1 MLDNLAVS
9 SLILSLFLCLGIMPH
24 THLSILF
31 QYRCVS
37 MCVCVCVCV
46 VLLAHFLLLV
56 QILNEILLFM
66 VHVEQRVETILLQSF
81 FG

>member
-1 MLDNLAVS
+1 MSGDYATYPFVHSVS
-9 SLILSLFLCLGIMPH
+9 VPLCE
-24 THLSILF
+24 
-31 QYRCVS
+31 Y
-37 MCVCVCVCV
+37 VCVCVCV